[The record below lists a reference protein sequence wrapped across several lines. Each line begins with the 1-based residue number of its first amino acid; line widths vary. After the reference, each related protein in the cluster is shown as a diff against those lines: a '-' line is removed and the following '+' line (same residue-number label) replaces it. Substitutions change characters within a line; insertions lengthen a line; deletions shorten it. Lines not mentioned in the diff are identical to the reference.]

1 MPVDM
6 NLPILVV
13 DDYRE
18 MLRLIGS
25 QLESLGF
32 RNIDQVTD
40 AAAALER
47 MRATRYG
54 LVISDLNMQ
63 PMSGIQLLRKIR
75 ADPDLKSVP
84 FVMISGSGT
93 QQAVASVKE
102 LGVEGFIVKPFT
114 TVTLKSKLVQV
125 LGHF

>member
-1 MPVDM
+1 MPVDP

-13 DDYRE
+13 DDYRD

-32 RNIDQVTD
+32 RNIEQVTD

-47 MRATRYG
+47 MRTKRYG

-63 PMSGIQLLRKIR
+63 PMSGIQFLRRIR
-75 ADPDLKSVP
+75 ADPDLKSIP
-84 FVMISGSGT
+84 FVMVSGSGT

-114 TVTLKSKLVQV
+114 TATLKSKLMQA
-125 LGHF
+125 LGAF